1 MTKLRKKNKY
11 KKPSQVIQIIK
22 LNAKL
27 VNKEARY
34 IIECAQ
40 RGDAK
45 VITLGHQLLFFS
57 TFEGDAWL
65 LDTEDKL
72 AIQLAIQG
80 KALPYRIMEK
90 GSFLAIEWKAD
101 YDFSENG
108 FAVKDKR
115 GNMKLFPTYPV
126 KEIQDAER

>member
-11 KKPSQVIQIIK
+11 KKPSQVIQIIQ

-27 VNKEARY
+27 VNQEAKY

-72 AIQLAIQG
+72 ALQLAILG
-80 KALPYRIMEK
+80 KVLSYRIMEK
-90 GSFLAIEWKAD
+90 GSSLAIEWKAD
-101 YDFSENG
+101 YDFNENG

-126 KEIQDAER
+126 REIRDAER

>member
-27 VNKEARY
+27 VNQEAKY

-80 KALPYRIMEK
+80 KVLPYRIMEK
-90 GSFLAIEWKAD
+90 GSSLAIEWKAD

-126 KEIQDAER
+126 REIRDAER

>member
-11 KKPSQVIQIIK
+11 KKPSQVIQIIQ

-27 VNKEARY
+27 VNQEAKY

-80 KALPYRIMEK
+80 KVLPYRIMEK
-90 GSFLAIEWKAD
+90 GSSLAIEWKAD
-101 YDFSENG
+101 YDFNENG

-126 KEIQDAER
+126 REIRDAER